1 MTLYNPEFNGRP
13 FHTEFAAVN
22 TIQGYVDQL
31 YSIDG
36 LLGLAK
42 KQFYPEFKATPLDD
56 MFAQKLIPRR
66 QFAFIFKRDGSSG
79 TVIFGDISKAHIPG
93 TINYVPVIEN
103 FGNKDE
109 WIIEISSITR
119 EDGTVL
125 ASKLS
130 ALLDTGAY
138 RTYLPTLFVDRL
150 FSGIWEQMDFGN
162 LLVRCDAMRLMPTL
176 LVNLGGHQL
185 KWEPSQ
191 YIEQLES
198 GQCRSTIQPANL
210 PLSYNALM
218 GISFLRYFSVI
229 YDVDNEVVGFAEP
242 I

>member
-1 MTLYNPEFNGRP
+1 MSQFGTESFLPQEIELTPVTWYVIL
-13 FHTEFAAVN
+13 FH
-22 TIQGYVDQL
+22 
-31 YSIDG
+31 
-36 LLGLAK
+36 AK
-42 KQFYPEFKATPLDD
+42 KLCGLPESYMSRMRIYRTRK
-56 MFAQKLIPRR
+56 
-66 QFAFIFKRDGSSG
+66 DGSSG

-150 FSGIWEQMDFGN
+150 FSGIWEQMDLGN

-218 GISFLRYFSVI
+218 GISFLRYFSVV